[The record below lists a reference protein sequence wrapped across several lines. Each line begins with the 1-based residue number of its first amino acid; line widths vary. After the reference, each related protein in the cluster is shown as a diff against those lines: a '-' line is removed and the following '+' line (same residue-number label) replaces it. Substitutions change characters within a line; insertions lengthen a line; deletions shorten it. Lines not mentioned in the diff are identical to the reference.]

1 MFCAWGGNLARQ
13 LVGRLVSLIPIL
25 FGVSVVVFLLVRLIP
40 GDPVVAL
47 LGMEATPEA
56 VAALRARYALDDPW
70 AVQYLAWMKNLLTG
84 DFGRSVQSGREVLPL
99 LMGAL
104 LPTLW
109 LALAATLVSL
119 LIAIPT
125 GVIAATRR
133 DTAADAFASLLS
145 LFGLS
150 MPSFWIGVLLILLFS
165 IHLPLLPASGYVAP
179 GEDLGRFLTH
189 LVLPA
194 ITLGTA
200 LAAAIMRMTRST
212 MLEVLQ
218 ADYVRTARAKGLPH
232 RTVIWK
238 HAYRNAQIPIIT
250 LIGIQ
255 FGQVLGGV
263 VITETIFS
271 WPGIGKLT
279 VDAIFARDY
288 PVVQG
293 AVLLTAGLFVFIN
306 LVTDIV
312 YTIVDPR
319 LRLS

>member
-1 MFCAWGGNLARQ
+1 MARQ
-13 LVGRLVSLIPIL
+13 ILGRMISLIPIL
-25 FGVSVVVFLLVRLIP
+25 FGVSIVVFLLVRLIP

-56 VAALRARYALDDPW
+56 IAVLRTRYALDDPW
-70 AVQYLAWMKNLLTG
+70 VVQYFAWITNILGG
-84 DFGRSVQSGREVLPL
+84 DFGRSIQSGREVLSL
-99 LMGAL
+99 LMTSL

-109 LALAATLVSL
+109 LSLAATIISL
-119 LIAIPT
+119 AIAIPM
-125 GVIAATRR
+125 GVVAATRR
-133 DTAADAFASLLS
+133 DTGTDAMASLLS

-165 IHLPLLPASGYVAP
+165 IHLPILPASGYVAP
-179 GEDLGRFLTH
+179 STDFGRFLWH

-218 ADYVRTARAKGLPH
+218 SDYVRTARAKGLP
-232 RTVIWK
+232 RRKVIWT
-238 HAYRNAQIPIIT
+238 HAFRNAQIPIIT
-250 LIGIQ
+250 LIGVQ

-293 AVLLTAGLFVFIN
+293 AVLVTAGLFVLIN
-306 LVTDIV
+306 LITDII
-312 YTIVDPR
+312 YTFVDPR
-319 LRLS
+319 MRQS

>member
-1 MFCAWGGNLARQ
+1 MGRQ
-13 LVGRLVSLIPIL
+13 ILGRVISLIPIL
-25 FGVSVVVFLLVRLIP
+25 FGVSIVVFLLVRLIP

-56 VAALRARYALDDPW
+56 IAALRTRYALDESW
-70 AVQYLAWMKNLLTG
+70 FVQYFVWITNILGG
-84 DFGRSVQSGREVLPL
+84 DFGRSIQSGRDVLSL
-99 LMGAL
+99 LTMSL

-109 LALAATLVSL
+109 LALAATVISL
-119 LIAIPT
+119 AIAIPM

-133 DTAADAFASLLS
+133 DTGADAAASLLS

-165 IHLPLLPASGYVAP
+165 IQLPILPASGYVAP
-179 GEDLGRFLTH
+179 STNFGLFLWH
-189 LVLPA
+189 LILPA

-200 LAAAIMRMTRST
+200 LAAAVMRMTRSA

-218 ADYVRTARAKGLPH
+218 SDYVRTARAKGLPW
-232 RTVIWK
+232 RKVIWT
-238 HAYRNAQIPIIT
+238 HAFGNAQIPIIT
-250 LIGIQ
+250 LIGLQ

-293 AVLLTAGLFVFIN
+293 AILVTAALFVLIN
-306 LVTDIV
+306 LITDII
-312 YTIVDPR
+312 YTLVDPR
-319 LRLS
+319 MRPS

>member
-1 MFCAWGGNLARQ
+1 MARQ